1 MPLFNWIF
9 GHLLVIK
16 EFRDK
21 LPADAGFQCLALT
34 ISRAFPQQHMFY
46 LDFWP
51 FTIPLLVVAN
61 PYAADQIMKHAWVDK
76 PKNVFDAFW
85 QMSGGP
91 NMITMPEKP
100 WKRWRAIFN
109 PAFGPGYIQEL
120 VPSWWTKARSSVR
133 SCGCMRIKAKCSS
146 SRRLRFDWLLMSSEW
161 LACKLEVS
169 KECNESCTDM

>member
-16 EFRDK
+16 EYRDK

-61 PYAADQIMKHAWVDK
+61 PYAADQIMKHTWIDK
-76 PKNVFDAFW
+76 PKNVFEAFW

-120 VPSWWTKARSSVR
+120 VPKLVDQGEIFCEKLRAH
-133 SCGCMRIKAKCSS
+133 AKKGKMFELEEATF
-146 SRRLRFDWLLMSSEW
+146 RLAIDVIGVVGM
-161 LACKLEVS
+161 
-169 KECNESCTDM
+169 